1 MTFWCYA
8 KCSACQKSKK
18 WFFFSMFF
26 MLISFLLTGC
36 GKGEEDSGAEY
47 MVLIGEGPEIAQKI
61 SNVDLLVI
69 DAQDFSGEEIAA
81 LRDRNVE
88 KIYSYLNIGSIETYR
103 PGYDHFEPY
112 ALGEYENW
120 PQEKWMDVAEKE
132 WKDYLLEQAGLLAE
146 KGVDGFFLDNI
157 DVYYRFPNEDIYRG
171 IVDILRGLRQIGR
184 GIILNGGDVFVSRY
198 LQEEAEVLFDGIN
211 QEDVYTTYDFESGSF
226 GVNTEKDR
234 EYFALYLDE
243 LLGRGYDVY
252 VTEYA
257 KDGETADAA
266 RLFAQQHRYECY
278 VSDNIELRMN
288 GA

>member
-1 MTFWCYA
+1 MSEI
-8 KCSACQKSKK
+8 K
-18 WFFFSMFF
+18 
-26 MLISFLLTGC
+26 
-36 GKGEEDSGAEY
+36 EV
-47 MVLIGEGPEIAQKI
+47 VL
-61 SNVDLLVI
+61 
-69 DAQDFSGEEIAA
+69 
-81 LRDRNVE
+81 
-88 KIYSYLNIGSIETYR
+88 
-103 PGYDHFEPY
+103 
-112 ALGEYENW
+112 
-120 PQEKWMDVAEKE
+120 
-132 WKDYLLEQAGLLAE
+132 
-146 KGVDGFFLDNI
+146 FLDNI

-266 RLFAQQHRYECY
+266 RLFAQQHRYVCY